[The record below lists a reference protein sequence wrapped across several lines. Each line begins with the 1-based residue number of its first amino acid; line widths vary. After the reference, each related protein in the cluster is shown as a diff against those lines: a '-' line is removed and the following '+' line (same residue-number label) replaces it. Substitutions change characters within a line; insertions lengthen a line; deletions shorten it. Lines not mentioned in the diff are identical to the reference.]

1 MIIVSKAAAPYLI
14 GAVILGLGALYFRG
28 VRGVSSDAARAAVNV
43 AGGAAEGIIHGASD
57 LLGIPT
63 PNQSQCEQAKSTG
76 DAWAASWAC
85 PAGDFLK
92 WWIK

>member
-1 MIIVSKAAAPYLI
+1 MIAIPKAAAPYLI
-14 GAVILGLGALYFRG
+14 GAVILGMGALYLRG

-43 AGGAAEGIIHGASD
+43 AGGAAEGIIHGVSD
-57 LLGIPT
+57 LVGIRT
-63 PNQSQCEQAKSTG
+63 PNQTQCAMAKSTG

-85 PAGDFLK
+85 PAGEFLK